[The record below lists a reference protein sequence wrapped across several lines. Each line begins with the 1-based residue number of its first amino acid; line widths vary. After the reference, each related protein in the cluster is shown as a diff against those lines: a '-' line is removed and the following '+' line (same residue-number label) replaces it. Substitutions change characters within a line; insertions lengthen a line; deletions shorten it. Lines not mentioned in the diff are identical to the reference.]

1 MLTILFLSLTYQFVW
16 VFWLYNRKNKNT
28 QTFYLLYK
36 DNQTNTG
43 NNKYI
48 SYLHARHRW
57 NMIYND
63 NQIHSYISFKFW
75 QLMLFSP
82 THTQSQTKM
91 LNHKVNRKTLNL
103 TSLMHSPV
111 LIINSTSS
119 RTQYMFT
126 YSTISIEKG
135 TSKIESDIYT
145 KSKTCDLLLPP
156 FYSFFPVFYNNTTQ
170 NTMSLHFPISYSTQQ
185 PSGWRVILIYNSK
198 FPRKLSR
205 IMKSSTHRS
214 VMPWH
219 LPLLGTLPQN
229 STLAPP
235 TPTSQPSHWLPNSN
249 NQFSCTLIGQK
260 GLHSIYHI
268 NYTAFIISH
277 ASWWQSLLVY
287 QLNTAQFYCKWLVYL
302 ALTCI

>member
-75 QLMLFSP
+75 QLMHFSP

-156 FYSFFPVFYNNTTQ
+156 FHSFFPVFYNNTTQ

-185 PSGWRVILIYNSK
+185 PSGWWVILIYNSK

-219 LPLLGTLPQN
+219 LPLLGHIATKFYP
-229 STLAPP
+229 S
-235 TPTSQPSHWLPNSN
+235 PSHTH
-249 NQFSCTLIGQK
+249 FSALSLVSRFQQPIF
-260 GLHSIYHI
+260 LHSHWSERSAFNLPHQLYCIY
-268 NYTAFIISH
+268 N
-277 ASWWQSLLVY
+277 
-287 QLNTAQFYCKWLVYL
+287 
-302 ALTCI
+302 LTCFLVTKSLGIPIKHCSILL